1 MKHTGSLLA
10 IAAVLALGGCQ
21 GGEVM
26 GSVTTDYG
34 VAKATT
40 EQVRPGDIDSWLTTP
55 DGEVVLG
62 ELSWDSG
69 SHALSAQV
77 ATTTV
82 VSEPVDLSNQALEKI
97 NLLLFRLWEI
107 ETSDNPGTTCLDDGT
122 VICCRDTAWRCGASR
137 IAQ

>member
-1 MKHTGSLLA
+1 MKHTRSLLA
-10 IAAVLALGGCQ
+10 IAAALALGGCQ

-82 VSEPVDLSNQALEKI
+82 TSEPVDLSNQALDKI

-107 ETSDNPGTTCLDDGT
+107 ETSDDPGTTCLDDGV

-137 IAQ
+137 TAQ